1 MSLAAFALRTCAVRA
16 LRGRTLAGASA
27 VYDSPVD
34 MAGIAESAK
43 TPSIF
48 VFSDLERLTG
58 LATRDVLDGDN
69 TIDLA
74 LMIVLPAEFQATVGG
89 ATVTFDDRRA
99 GAAAAIDIIYRQV
112 ERALLDES
120 SLWSGLWVRFAFKL
134 VEVEAHA
141 YVLPVG
147 KGPVLRKLPA
157 RAIRIVIEPLQEPRF
172 GAEPQGIWAEFV
184 TAMAGD
190 PGLAPLA
197 PIFAAAKRLG
207 VTTLIDPHIDE
218 THWKSRADIEAI
230 AKELS
235 EIAEKAAA
243 EGFAVGYHNHA
254 FELGYG
260 PLGGVAGDAV
270 VPMGVATID
279 TSSPDAPAAT
289 FTVVEG
295 QPESFEP

>member
-16 LRGRTLAGASA
+16 LRGRTLAGATA

-34 MAGIAESAK
+34 MADLAEKAT

-48 VFSDLERLTG
+48 VFSDLERLTS

-69 TIDLA
+69 TVDLA
-74 LMIVLPAEFQATVGG
+74 MMIVLPAEFQATVGG

-99 GAAAAIDIIYRQV
+99 GAAAAIDLIYRQV

-120 SLWSGLWVRFAFKL
+120 SVWSGLWVRFVFKL

-157 RAIRIVIEPLQEPRF
+157 RAIRIVIQPLQEPGF
-172 GAEPQGIWAEFV
+172 GVEPEGIWAEFV

-190 PGLAPLA
+190 AGLAPLA
-197 PIFAAAKRLG
+197 PLFAAAIQGDALPEWRVDALELG
-207 VTTLIDPHIDE
+207 DTV
-218 THWKSRADIEAI
+218 ADAI
-230 AKELS
+230 
-235 EIAEKAAA
+235 
-243 EGFAVGYHNHA
+243 
-254 FELGYG
+254 ELGYG
-260 PLGGVAGDAV
+260 PLGGGAGDDV
-270 VPMGVATID
+270 VTMGLATID
-279 TSSPDAPAAT
+279 VGSPDASPVT

>member
-16 LRGRTLAGASA
+16 LRGRTLAGAA

-34 MAGIAESAK
+34 MADRAEKAT

-58 LATRDVLDGDN
+58 LSTRDVFDGEH
-69 TIDLA
+69 TVDLA
-74 LMIVLPAEFQATVGG
+74 MMIVLPAEFQATVGG
-89 ATVTFDDRRA
+89 ATVTFDDRQA

-120 SLWSGLWVRFAFKL
+120 SVWSGLWVVLVAGI

-147 KGPVLRKLPA
+147 KGAVLRKLPA
-157 RAIRIVIEPLQEPRF
+157 RAIRIVIHPLQEPSF
-172 GAEPQGIWAEFV
+172 GAAPQDIWAEFV

-197 PIFAAAKRLG
+197 PIFAAA
-207 VTTLIDPHIDE
+207 
-218 THWKSRADIEAI
+218 IEGDALPDWRVEALDNGDTVEDAI
-230 AKELS
+230 AM
-235 EIAEKAAA
+235 
-243 EGFAVGYHNHA
+243 
-254 FELGYG
+254 GYG
-260 PLGGVAGDAV
+260 PLGGGAGDDV
-270 VPMGVATID
+270 VPMAQVTVREAGPNGTEVDVVI
-279 TSSPDAPAAT
+279 APA
-289 FTVVEG
+289 
-295 QPESFEP
+295 ESGAGAP

>member
-89 ATVTFDDRRA
+89 ATVTFDDRKA
-99 GAAAAIDIIYRQV
+99 GAAGAIDIIYRQV
-112 ERALLDES
+112 ERALLDDS
-120 SLWSGLWVRFAFKL
+120 SVWSGLWVRFAFKL

-157 RAIRIVIEPLQEPRF
+157 RAIRIVIEPLQEPCF

-197 PIFAAAKRLG
+197 PIFAAAIQGDALPDWQVDALELG
-207 VTTLIDPHIDE
+207 DTVRD
-218 THWKSRADIEAI
+218 AI
-230 AKELS
+230 
-235 EIAEKAAA
+235 
-243 EGFAVGYHNHA
+243 
-254 FELGYG
+254 ELGYG
-260 PLGGVAGDAV
+260 PLGGVAGDAIV
-270 VPMGVATID
+270 SMGVATID

-289 FTVVEG
+289 CTVVEG